1 MAGKDSQRG
10 VPRQGSAPSGG
21 ETGKGDTSWFAC
33 GFADRG
39 QNRKGV
45 VCRIAVAGCRRG
57 FLTFPAS
64 SFIKG
69 DTFVDKGKGFI
80 RKNRLLSIR

>member
-10 VPRQGSAPSGG
+10 VPRQGSASPGG

-45 VCRIAVAGCRRG
+45 VCRMEGNQRVSSSGNGFVAEGRFSQAVLPCR
-57 FLTFPAS
+57 PHAS
-64 SFIKG
+64 
-69 DTFVDKGKGFI
+69 
-80 RKNRLLSIR
+80 